1 VQGDKTSAVVCAGG
15 AGSGEAVRVS
25 GRHSSQIPGDNRRW
39 RAAEED
45 LEDNLLTGG
54 ARTVRSRP
62 TGGTARAL
70 CPLGSGQRERE
81 RERAGTG
88 RVCDMDRAMSGCR
101 VRPTKRKESSIIQMY
116 FSSNTEMK
124 IILGKYLGTLENYE
138 NFQEG
143 RFKYLAQLL
152 YWAL

>member
-81 RERAGTG
+81 RESW
-88 RVCDMDRAMSGCR
+88 DWSGLR
-101 VRPTKRKESSIIQMY
+101 HGSGHV
-116 FSSNTEMK
+116 
-124 IILGKYLGTLENYE
+124 
-138 NFQEG
+138 
-143 RFKYLAQLL
+143 
-152 YWAL
+152 